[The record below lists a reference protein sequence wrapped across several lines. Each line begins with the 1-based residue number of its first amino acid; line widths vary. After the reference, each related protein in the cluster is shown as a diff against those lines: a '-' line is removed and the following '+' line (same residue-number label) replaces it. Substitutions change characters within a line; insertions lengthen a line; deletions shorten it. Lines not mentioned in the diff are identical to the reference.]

1 MFKQYE
7 INGIES
13 LDGLYNFDTESYE
26 SYVYKARNIS
36 PRMLKSGRKH
46 DFLVCH
52 DFKNNYRNDRFIFK
66 DSSSKLEFF
75 IPHSVLNSGLI
86 TEFCYFSHK
95 FITIPPTTW
104 INQMHRYG
112 IKVYG
117 TIITEWKEGKQ
128 RMEKFIETDAA
139 IEKTV
144 EKLEE
149 IRQHFNFD
157 GWLVNIEN
165 EVEPNDVPKL
175 ENFVKQLK
183 DKNSQ
188 NEGKVIW
195 YDSVINTG
203 KLSWQNSLCEK
214 NKCFY
219 DISDGIF
226 LNYWWNTEL
235 LEKSF
240 SCCDYKPENVYCGID
255 CFAPRSEENKLKNW
269 PRGGFSCDFMKKTMD
284 SVSGNF
290 STAVFAP
297 GWLFEVFMDDKL
309 SYDDRMVEICKFWSQ
324 FGVEID
330 NDSEHSGTDPFSLDQ
345 VGQEVGNDVFDV
357 HVELLNNG
365 FKRISF
371 VQECPLPMNSHL
383 KMIEIDEI
391 KIFTDR
397 DFFDVIDTTTSVKVN
412 GFIKNC

>member
-26 SYVYKARNIS
+26 SRVYKARDL
-36 PRMLKSGRKH
+36 LKRAPTNDRKN

-66 DSSSKLEFF
+66 DSSSKIEFF

-95 FITIPPTTW
+95 FITIPPTNW

-117 TIITEWKEGKQ
+117 TIITEWEEGKQ
-128 RMEKFIETDAA
+128 RMEKFIENDTA
-139 IEKTV
+139 IAKTV

-157 GWLVNIEN
+157 GWLLNIEN
-165 EVEPNDVPKL
+165 EVEKIDVPKL
-175 ENFVKQLK
+175 ESFLKQLK
-183 DKNSQ
+183 EKNSQ
-188 NEGKVIW
+188 SNGKVIW

-203 KLSWQNSLCEK
+203 KLSWQNALCEK

-269 PRGGFSCDFMKKTMD
+269 PRGGFNCDFMKKTMD
-284 SVSGNF
+284 SVSDNF

-297 GWLFEVFMDDKL
+297 GWLFEASMDEKL
-309 SYDDRMVEICKFWSQ
+309 SYDDKMVEICKFWSQ
-324 FGVEID
+324 FGVEFYED
-330 NDSEHSGTDPFSLDQ
+330 WSRTDPVSLDQ
-345 VGQEVGNDVFDV
+345 IGQKVVTDVFDV
-357 HVELLNNG
+357 DIELLNDG
-365 FKRISF
+365 FKRVCI
-371 VQECPLPMNSHL
+371 VQKCPLPIRRRL
-383 KMIEIDEI
+383 KLIEINEI
-391 KIFTDR
+391 AIFTDR
-397 DFFDVIDTTTSVKVN
+397 DFIDVSDTIKSIKVN
-412 GFIKNC
+412 GVHNDI